1 MPHRVITASRTVDGA
16 VVWLHESG
24 AWFGEIGRATASS
37 DQANVSRLLAIAH
50 ADQAAGRV
58 IDAYEVEIAP
68 ASAGNNPVRLRER
81 IRANGPTVATD

>member
-1 MPHRVITASRTVDGA
+1 MSRRVITASRTGDGA

-24 AWFGEIGRATASS
+24 AWFGEIGRATASN
-37 DQANVSRLLAIAH
+37 DEATVVRLLAIAH

-68 ASAGNNPVRLRER
+68 DRAGNLPVRLRER
-81 IRANGPTVATD
+81 IRANGPTVATG

>member
-1 MPHRVITASRTVDGA
+1 MPHRVITASRAQDGA

-24 AWFGEIGRATASS
+24 AWFDEIDRATASS
-37 DQANVSRLLAIAH
+37 DEATVSRLLAIAQ

-68 ASAGNNPVRLRER
+68 ARAGNHPVRLRER
-81 IRANGPTVATD
+81 IRAGGPTVATD